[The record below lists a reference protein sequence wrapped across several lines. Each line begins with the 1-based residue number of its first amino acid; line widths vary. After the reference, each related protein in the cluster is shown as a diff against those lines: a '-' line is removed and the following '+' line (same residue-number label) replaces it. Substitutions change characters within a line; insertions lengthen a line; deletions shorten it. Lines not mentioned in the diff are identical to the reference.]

1 MTLSQIIAKVK
12 YLFWSRYTVFIK
24 QGESGA
30 WEKIESF
37 SFIEFARCV
46 ASYIA
51 MRRRPWGFAVWDAQ
65 TKKQVYGNL
74 WGDDEF
80 VADHSSLFGG

>member
-1 MTLSQIIAKVK
+1 MTPSQIIAKVK

-24 QGESGA
+24 QGKLDK

-37 SFIEFARCV
+37 AFIEFARCT
-46 ASYIA
+46 ASFLA

-65 TKKQVYGNL
+65 TKKQIYGNL
-74 WGDDEF
+74 SGDDELITN
-80 VADHSSLFGG
+80 HS